1 MKKTDW
7 TDRMLA
13 ALVEL
18 YPVETTAYT
27 AAVLNLS
34 ESTVKLKARELGLVK
49 MAKSRWM
56 ERADYIR
63 NHFQECSFSEIGKA
77 LGITRM
83 SVGRI
88 AATLGLKRSSEEK
101 HLISSRIR
109 TQMVKRERRRIVF
122 GLEPITG
129 IRVISN
135 RAKVRVRSN
144 MKSNGYI
151 ISEEHNV
158 IYYTGTTERRK
169 RLESRGIRLGLHIL
183 PLPEDS
189 SALSSNII
197 LQQPCSTD
205 RFLLFVAMVFYYAA
219 MIFMDLQRAKAA
231 QNAEQDSHKEEDID
245 ISEEARSFRPIRI
258 NRDEPDSKEGN
269 PQQDNAENPD
279 SNTDGTEKS
288 ATNSESSRHV
298 YREAIMTDG
307 ILVENIIQE
316 INRLAETGTSDLGAV
331 IFSCENA

>member
-109 TQMVKRERRRIVF
+109 TQMVKRERR
-122 GLEPITG
+122 
-129 IRVISN
+129 
-135 RAKVRVRSN
+135 
-144 MKSNGYI
+144 
-151 ISEEHNV
+151 
-158 IYYTGTTERRK
+158 ERM
-169 RLESRGIRLGLHIL
+169 ESRGIRLGLHIL
-183 PLPEDS
+183 PFPEDS

-205 RFLLFVAMVFYYAA
+205 R
-219 MIFMDLQRAKAA
+219 
-231 QNAEQDSHKEEDID
+231 
-245 ISEEARSFRPIRI
+245 
-258 NRDEPDSKEGN
+258 
-269 PQQDNAENPD
+269 
-279 SNTDGTEKS
+279 
-288 ATNSESSRHV
+288 
-298 YREAIMTDG
+298 
-307 ILVENIIQE
+307 
-316 INRLAETGTSDLGAV
+316 
-331 IFSCENA
+331 

>member
-88 AATLGLKRSSEEK
+88 AATIGLKRSSEEK

-122 GLEPITG
+122 GLEAGFEYSYVFRSGLEFSVIQKNNVNFLHGDTFRNGLLLG
-129 IRVISN
+129 I
-135 RAKVRVRSN
+135 KV
-144 MKSNGYI
+144 
-151 ISEEHNV
+151 
-158 IYYTGTTERRK
+158 
-169 RLESRGIRLGLHIL
+169 
-183 PLPEDS
+183 P
-189 SALSSNII
+189 
-197 LQQPCSTD
+197 
-205 RFLLFVAMVFYYAA
+205 F
-219 MIFMDLQRAKAA
+219 
-231 QNAEQDSHKEEDID
+231 
-245 ISEEARSFRPIRI
+245 
-258 NRDEPDSKEGN
+258 
-269 PQQDNAENPD
+269 
-279 SNTDGTEKS
+279 
-288 ATNSESSRHV
+288 
-298 YREAIMTDG
+298 
-307 ILVENIIQE
+307 
-316 INRLAETGTSDLGAV
+316 
-331 IFSCENA
+331 

>member
-49 MAKSRWM
+49 MAKSKWM

-88 AATLGLKRSSEEK
+88 AAAIGLKR
-101 HLISSRIR
+101 
-109 TQMVKRERRRIVF
+109 
-122 GLEPITG
+122 ITG

-158 IYYTGTTERRK
+158 IYYTGTTERRE

-189 SALSSNII
+189 SAISSNII

-205 RFLLFVAMVFYYAA
+205 R
-219 MIFMDLQRAKAA
+219 
-231 QNAEQDSHKEEDID
+231 
-245 ISEEARSFRPIRI
+245 
-258 NRDEPDSKEGN
+258 
-269 PQQDNAENPD
+269 
-279 SNTDGTEKS
+279 
-288 ATNSESSRHV
+288 
-298 YREAIMTDG
+298 
-307 ILVENIIQE
+307 
-316 INRLAETGTSDLGAV
+316 
-331 IFSCENA
+331 

>member
-56 ERADYIR
+56 ERADYIK

-88 AATLGLKRSSEEK
+88 AAALGLKRTGEEK

-122 GLEPITG
+122 GLEPVTG

-135 RAKVRVRSN
+135 
-144 MKSNGYI
+144 
-151 ISEEHNV
+151 
-158 IYYTGTTERRK
+158 
-169 RLESRGIRLGLHIL
+169 
-183 PLPEDS
+183 
-189 SALSSNII
+189 
-197 LQQPCSTD
+197 
-205 RFLLFVAMVFYYAA
+205 
-219 MIFMDLQRAKAA
+219 RAKAA
-231 QNAEQDSHKEEDID
+231 QNAEQDSQKEEDID

-258 NRDEPDSKEGN
+258 NRDEPESKEEN
-269 PQQDNAENPD
+269 QEENNTENPRPENENTD
-279 SNTDGTEKS
+279 SDGTEKS
-288 ATNSESSRHV
+288 ASKSESSRHV

>member
-88 AATLGLKRSSEEK
+88 AAALGHKRSSEEK

-109 TQMVKRERRRIVF
+109 TQMGKRERRRIVF
-122 GLEPITG
+122 GLEQVTG
-129 IRVISN
+129 IRVN
-135 RAKVRVRSN
+135 
-144 MKSNGYI
+144 
-151 ISEEHNV
+151 
-158 IYYTGTTERRK
+158 
-169 RLESRGIRLGLHIL
+169 
-183 PLPEDS
+183 
-189 SALSSNII
+189 
-197 LQQPCSTD
+197 
-205 RFLLFVAMVFYYAA
+205 
-219 MIFMDLQRAKAA
+219 
-231 QNAEQDSHKEEDID
+231 
-245 ISEEARSFRPIRI
+245 
-258 NRDEPDSKEGN
+258 
-269 PQQDNAENPD
+269 
-279 SNTDGTEKS
+279 
-288 ATNSESSRHV
+288 
-298 YREAIMTDG
+298 
-307 ILVENIIQE
+307 
-316 INRLAETGTSDLGAV
+316 
-331 IFSCENA
+331 